1 VLGGLKVYAVGGAT
15 FVNGFILAGA
25 EGVAV
30 NTPEE
35 AFKTIKELMGRPDVG
50 LIIVSEDLS
59 EKFRDELNDLRARK
73 PTPLVY
79 ELSPP
84 VGAPRK
90 IDYRKLLRSV
100 LGV

>member
-1 VLGGLKVYAVGGAT
+1 MLGGLKVYAVGGAT

-79 ELSPP
+79 ELSAACS
-84 VGAPRK
+84 VF
-90 IDYRKLLRSV
+90 DTFLRRSNF
-100 LGV
+100 

>member
-1 VLGGLKVYAVGGAT
+1 MKVYAVGGST
-15 FVNGFILAGA
+15 FVTGFKLSGA
-25 EGVAV
+25 EGIAV
-30 NTPEE
+30 ESPQQ
-35 AFKTIKELMGRPDVG
+35 AFQVVKELMNRPDVG

-59 EKFRDELNDLRARK
+59 EKFRDELNELRARK

-84 VGAPRK
+84 VGSPKK
-90 IDYRKLLRSV
+90 IDYRQLVRSV

>member
-1 VLGGLKVYAVGGAT
+1 MKVYAVGGST
-15 FVNGFILAGA
+15 FVTGFKLSGA
-25 EGVAV
+25 EGIAV
-30 NTPEE
+30 NSAEE
-35 AFKTIKELMGRPDVG
+35 GLKVVKELMNRPDVG

-59 EKFRDELNDLRARK
+59 EKFRDELNELRVRK

-84 VGAPRK
+84 VGTTKK

>member
-1 VLGGLKVYAVGGAT
+1 MKVYAVGGAT

-84 VGAPRK
+84 VGASRK

>member
-84 VGAPRK
+84 VGASRK